1 MSPSSQDKTSSRL
14 LTAQDRAFSKLALK
28 NGFMTREQVK
38 DCLKELRRNGVDA
51 VNEGVRFEDMAV
63 ERGFLTNDQATAVGL
78 AYKRLRKDN
87 EKRKWQVKGYEIYGK
102 LGEGGLGVVF
112 KAKQISMNRLV
123 ALKILHKRW
132 LNDEEFKQ
140 RFLVEARLVGKLS
153 HQNLIKVYDV
163 GREDWKLYFSMEYI
177 EGETLEDVI
186 EREGPLETVRSIDL
200 TLQVLRAINY
210 IARYDIVHC
219 DIKPSNVMLTTDGVV
234 KLGDFGFVKSNIEIA
249 VTEQGSVLGTPDYIS
264 PEQAMGKQVDFRSDI
279 YSLGVTLYHM
289 VAKAPPFDGT
299 VSTIMRA
306 HIREPL
312 PSPKTH
318 NPNIPDALVRVIEKM
333 TAKEPKDR
341 YQTCDLLFE
350 DLEAIKLKEKAGT
363 GHELELDRNSLVE
376 ALKAEKERTKAAQ
389 AESEQRKNELD
400 RVTKNFWIAVGV
412 AGATGFVALVLAVLL
427 VVLKFR

>member
-1 MSPSSQDKTSSRL
+1 VGSSI
-14 LTAQDRAFSKLALK
+14 TAQDRAFSKLALK
-28 NGFMTREQVK
+28 NGFLSREQVK
-38 DCLKELRRNGVDA
+38 EIFKELRKDG
-51 VNEGVRFEDMAV
+51 ESGEHGLRFEDLAV
-63 ERGFLTNDQATAVGL
+63 EKGYLSNDQATAVGL

-87 EKRKWQVKGYEIYGK
+87 EKRKWTVKGYEIYGK

-163 GREDWKLYFSMEYI
+163 GREDWKLFFSMEFV
-177 EGETLEDVI
+177 EGETLEDMI
-186 EREGPLETVRSIDL
+186 EREGPLDAQRAIDI

-219 DIKPSNVMLTTDGVV
+219 DIKPSNVMLTQDNIV

-249 VTEQGSVLGTPDYIS
+249 VTEEGSVLGTPDYIS
-264 PEQAMGKQVDFRSDI
+264 PEQAMGKTVDFRSDI

-306 HIREPL
+306 HIREKM
-312 PSPKTH
+312 PSPKAV
-318 NPNIPDALVRVIEKM
+318 NPNVPDALCKVIEKM
-333 TAKEPKDR
+333 TAKDPKDR
-341 YQTCDLLFE
+341 YQKCEDLFE
-350 DLEAIKLKEKAGT
+350 DLEAVRLADKTDKGMAISLDKTELVSLMEQEKDKARAKQLEAM
-363 GHELELDRNSLVE
+363 ELHKQL
-376 ALKAEKERTKAAQ
+376 
-389 AESEQRKNELD
+389 QRMTRL
-400 RVTKNFWIAVGV
+400 FYA
-412 AGATGFVALVLAVLL
+412 VLAVAACAVALATFL
-427 VVLKFR
+427 AISLFRAH

>member
-1 MSPSSQDKTSSRL
+1 MV
-14 LTAQDRAFSKLALK
+14 TAQDRAFSKLCVK
-28 NGFMTREQVK
+28 NGFMTRDQVK
-38 DCLKELRRNGVDA
+38 ECFKELRKDGDSG
-51 VNEGVRFEDMAV
+51 EHGVRFEDMAV
-63 ERGFLTNDQATAVGL
+63 ERGFLTNEQATALSL
-78 AYKRLRKDN
+78 AYKRLKKDN
-87 EKRKWQVKGYEIYGK
+87 EKRKWSIKGYEIYQK
-102 LGEGGLGVVF
+102 IGEGGLGVVF

-163 GREDWKLYFSMEYI
+163 GREDWKLYFSMEFV
-177 EGETLEDVI
+177 EGETLEDLI
-186 EREGPLETVRSIDL
+186 EREGPLDTVRAIDM

-210 IARYDIVHC
+210 ISRYDIVHC
-219 DIKPSNVMLTTDGVV
+219 DIKPSNILLAQDGIA

-306 HIREPL
+306 HIREKM
-312 PSPKTH
+312 PSPKLA
-318 NPNIPDALVRVIEKM
+318 NPNVPDALCRVIERM
-333 TAKEPKDR
+333 TGKDPKDR
-341 YQTCDLLFE
+341 YQSCEELFE
-350 DLEAIKLKEKAGT
+350 ELEAVKLKEKAGK
-363 GHELELDRNSLVE
+363 GLEMDKGELVE
-376 ALKAEKERTKAAQ
+376 VLKLEKEKARERQ
-389 AESEQRKNELD
+389 LEVIELSKQVQRL
-400 RVTKNFWIAVGV
+400 TTLFWAVVGV
-412 AGATGFVALVLAVLL
+412 AAFAVGIASFLAYRLL
-427 VVLKFR
+427 AR